1 MRSRIQSNEGAA
13 SDALVF
19 KPLYCIRN
27 YQYQEFGRALV
38 ATITP
43 SL

>member
-1 MRSRIQSNEGAA
+1 MKRALALRSI
-13 SDALVF
+13 
-19 KPLYCIRN
+19 IRN
-27 YQYQEFGRALV
+27 YQYQEFGRALE